1 VFHGDAHVEILTG
14 IGYGFQLL
22 IRRLHVLVAKARAR
36 LSYGI
41 RCGLREDARGMEG
54 HRGVQ
59 EVRLERVDL
68 FGKQLRDVRVP
79 QLFPHHRAVLGSCQG
94 MIVGLPGAGLV
105 TSIRSFSSSMATWS
119 LLYAEPFSA
128 WNPTMINGN
137 PSSC

>member
-1 VFHGDAHVEILTG
+1 MG

-41 RCGLREDARGMEG
+41 RYGLREDARGMED

-59 EVRLERVDL
+59 EVRPERVDL

-79 QLFPHHRAVLGSCQG
+79 QLFPHHRAVLGFYQG
-94 MIVGLPGAGLV
+94 MIVGLPAAELGDLDAQLLQQYGDLV
-105 TSIRSFSSSMATWS
+105 IAICRAVLRMESHNDKRKF
-119 LLYAEPFSA
+119 LQ
-128 WNPTMINGN
+128 
-137 PSSC
+137 